1 MREFRLEGQTKTIY
15 IRLLQEGT
23 EVARPTQAVEIGN
36 GLFKI
41 LATPDYD
48 PYDEEWEFLPG
59 SIVRCESRQA
69 PEGEYRLAVEP

>member
-23 EVARPTQAVEIGN
+23 EVARPTQAVEIDN

-48 PYDEEWEFLPG
+48 PHDEEREFLPG
-59 SIVRCESRQA
+59 SVVRCESRQA
-69 PEGEYRLAVEP
+69 PEGEYLLAVRP

>member
-36 GLFKI
+36 GLFQI
-41 LATPDYD
+41 LATPDYH
-48 PYDEEWEFLPG
+48 PHDEEWEFLPG
-59 SIVRCESRQA
+59 SVVRCESRPDSQGA
-69 PEGEYRLAVEP
+69 YLLAVRP